1 MKLPFNIL
9 LAPLLKPHLKY
20 LQAFCQYPTFYICLP
35 YTYFYGTLGFFISVL
50 HLKRN
55 FGKVLL
61 ENASETR
68 MRALQNPL
76 VIHDIKIIGASMGI
90 LQYICLLIG
99 CVTLND
105 VCNENPESIRTKLRA
120 FMVALFGVSMS
131 VCAIASQPVELELE
145 DNEVAQKLNN
155 VSFARRITKPTI
167 RLVIGYGTF
176 SATVTA
182 ITSLLLLIAVMSK
195 KSWWQRGARWLAA
208 PALLV
213 AALETASDAS
223 DALLVTILRSSAPP
237 SKIVAQTFATCA
249 LITVEILVW
258 YFIAKFFEYNPS
270 IPIEA
275 GEK

>member
-1 MKLPFNIL
+1 MED
-9 LAPLLKPHLKY
+9 
-20 LQAFCQYPTFYICLP
+20 
-35 YTYFYGTLGFFISVL
+35 GS
-50 HLKRN
+50 
-55 FGKVLL
+55 
-61 ENASETR
+61 
-68 MRALQNPL
+68 
-76 VIHDIKIIGASMGI
+76 
-90 LQYICLLIG
+90 CLLFDKFG
-99 CVTLND
+99 AENKKENQLND

>member
-99 CVTLND
+99 CVTK
-105 VCNENPESIRTKLRA
+105 NP
-120 FMVALFGVSMS
+120 ALFLPHLTAHLIIVFVKMLNAILILTKINLSSISKFREKTM
-131 VCAIASQPVELELE
+131 AIALMLFNWCQEFCV
-145 DNEVAQKLNN
+145 
-155 VSFARRITKPTI
+155 FRRY
-167 RLVIGYGTF
+167 LCVCD
-176 SATVTA
+176 
-182 ITSLLLLIAVMSK
+182 L
-195 KSWWQRGARWLAA
+195 
-208 PALLV
+208 
-213 AALETASDAS
+213 
-223 DALLVTILRSSAPP
+223 
-237 SKIVAQTFATCA
+237 
-249 LITVEILVW
+249 
-258 YFIAKFFEYNPS
+258 
-270 IPIEA
+270 
-275 GEK
+275 